1 MLRKPAA
8 KQSSPKMGTTT
19 LPAPVRGLN
28 LHDGIANQ
36 KPDDALIL
44 DNWFPETT
52 YCKVRGGYTSHA
64 TGIGST
70 VTSHMEWAGPVS
82 RKAFAAKST
91 DIYEVTSAGAVGA
104 AAVSSLSN
112 GYWQHANFTT
122 AGGSFLVLA
131 NGADDVRNYD
141 GTSWTSP
148 SITGVTS
155 STLITP
161 IVHKS
166 RLWFIQAAT
175 TKAWY
180 LPASSIAGA
189 ATGFQLGEQF
199 TMGGFLAAAGVVSSD
214 GGSNSAE
221 DYMCFISSKGE
232 VVVYAGSDPASSTT
246 WARHGIYKVAAPI
259 GRRCVAQVGGDLAIL
274 TEAGI
279 VSMRQVMSLG
289 KEQAERGSITFRISR
304 GISDAYESYGS
315 LTGWEMILH
324 SRTHQLIVNV
334 PTSSSTAFQYAMN
347 IQTGAWCTYGLN
359 ASALNATCWG
369 TLNEELYFGSS
380 AGTVWNAESGYQD
393 NGGAITAELKTS
405 FQPYGPKGRV
415 CRITQARPLFTAG
428 GRVVPAL
435 RVDVDY
441 KNTVPT
447 DNDRFPISLGSAG
460 SLWDTGVWDTATW
473 GDTDSPYADWISVT
487 GIGTSASLHMIT
499 KTNGLAAKLN
509 AIDVMFEA
517 SKELAL

>member
-1 MLRKPAA
+1 MLLRPASKLPRA
-8 KQSSPKMGTTT
+8 KMGTTT

-28 LHDGIANQ
+28 LHDGLANQ

-52 YCKVRGGYTSHA
+52 YCKVRGGYSSHA
-64 TGIGST
+64 TGIGAS
-70 VTSHMEWAGPVS
+70 VLSHMEWAGPTS

-104 AAVSSLSN
+104 AVVSSLSS
-112 GYWQHANFTT
+112 GYWQTVNFTT

-148 SITGVTS
+148 SITGVTG

-161 IVHKS
+161 VVHKT
-166 RLWFIQAAT
+166 RLWFIQTGT

-180 LPASSIAGA
+180 LPASAIAGA

-199 TMGGFLAAAGVVSSD
+199 TMGGFLSAMGVVSSD
-214 GGSNSAE
+214 GGSNSTE

-232 VVVYAGSDPASSTT
+232 VVVYAGSDPASADT

-259 GRRCVAQVGGDLAIL
+259 GRRCVSQIGGDLAIL

-289 KEQAERGSITFRISR
+289 KDQAERGAITYRIDR
-304 GISDAYESYGS
+304 GISDDFGDYGGN
-315 LTGWEMILH
+315 TGWQMILH

-334 PTSSSTAFQYAMN
+334 PTASTTAKQYAMN
-347 IQTGAWCTYGLN
+347 IQTGAWCSYSG
-359 ASALNATCWG
+359 LNATCWG
-369 TLNEELYFGSS
+369 TLNESLYFGSS
-380 AGTVWNAESGYQD
+380 AGTVWLAESGHQD
-393 NGGAITAELKTS
+393 NGAAITGEIKYS
-405 FQPYGPKGRV
+405 FQSYGQKGRV
-415 CRITQARPLFTAG
+415 FRVTQARPLFTAG
-428 GRVVPAL
+428 GRVVPAI
-435 RVDVDY
+435 RCDVDFR
-441 KNTVPT
+441 NTTPS
-447 DNDRFPISLGSAG
+447 DNDKFPVSSGSAG
-460 SLWDTGVWDTATW
+460 SVWDTGLWDTATW
-473 GDTDSPYADWISVT
+473 GDTDSPYADWVSVT
-487 GIGTSASLHMIT
+487 GIGTSAALHIRT
-499 KTNGLAAKLN
+499 QTNGISAKLN
-509 AIDVMFEA
+509 AVDVQYEA
-517 SKELAL
+517 SKEMAL